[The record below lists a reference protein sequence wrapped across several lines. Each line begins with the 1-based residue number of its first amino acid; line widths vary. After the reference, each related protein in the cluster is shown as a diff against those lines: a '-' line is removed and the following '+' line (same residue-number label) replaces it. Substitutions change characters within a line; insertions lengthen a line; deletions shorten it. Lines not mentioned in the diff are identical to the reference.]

1 MQAIH
6 ADNVTWKTK
15 SRGVRE
21 AVVFRASS
29 GSDETRIDMVEVPA
43 GGYIPPHRH
52 SSRREFITILLS
64 AGAQLQIGE
73 RIFRPIAGQVFHREP
88 GDVLALTNDSHH
100 PFRYSVVR
108 FGYEASDIEW
118 LREDDVPEDFGHSTL
133 DAVTVI
139 ATSTDRVE
147 VETGAAAMEVDSGH
161 PDREAFQSG
170 EGMTAAHGE
179 STDAPQEPSRS
190 FEVQEEADTDEEGDD
205 DTEDIE
211 ESVEVSIEE
220 DVEESVEVSV
230 ETEPD
235 GDEPKPKK
243 GKKSTK
249 SSKSKSS
256 GKSSKSKKSK
266 KK

>member
-21 AVVFRASS
+21 AVVFRTSS

-52 SSRREFITILLS
+52 SGRREFITILLS
-64 AGAQLQIGE
+64 AGAQLQIGD

-88 GDVLALTNDSHH
+88 GDILALTNDSHH

-118 LREDDVPEDFGHSTL
+118 LRDDDAPEDFGHSTL

-139 ATSTDRVE
+139 ATST
-147 VETGAAAMEVDSGH
+147 
-161 PDREAFQSG
+161 
-170 EGMTAAHGE
+170 
-179 STDAPQEPSRS
+179 APQEFSKVAVDEKKAEATPVA
-190 FEVQEEADTDEEGDD
+190 EVEDNEDA
-205 DTEDIE
+205 EDIE

-230 ETEPD
+230 ESEPD
-235 GDEPKPKK
+235 GDEPAEPKPKK
-243 GKKSTK
+243 GKKSGK
-249 SSKSKSS
+249 SSKSKST